1 MMIMRVEKRGNRY
14 RIQKMINGK
23 KYSLSFD
30 HKPGK
35 KEIEE
40 ALRGIDTSVKIKGTF
55 KSYASQ
61 YISIKEHVLSPTTI
75 KSYRGLLR
83 NISDDF
89 KKTAIKDMTAAIVQ
103 SEINKISMRKS
114 PKSTTNNNGFIS
126 PKTVAEY
133 HGFIS
138 AVLGMYRPDLM
149 LHTTLPARIKY
160 TPHVPSDD
168 EIKAILDASKGTRYE
183 LAFRLGIYAL
193 RRSEVCAV
201 TAADLDGNMLTINKS
216 LIEGEDGYVTRE
228 KNKTEESSRTIYV
241 DDCVAGLFRKQG
253 VGFAGTPDTILE
265 TLHKYQKQLGI
276 DSFRFHDLRHYYA
289 SMAHSLGIP
298 DSYIMAAGGWKTDHV
313 LKSVYRHAQ
322 KDKEEDMMK
331 FASIY
336 ISEIS
341 G

>member
-1 MMIMRVEKRGNRY
+1 MLDLGVSSEKALAEATKNTNTETIRLLQSANGAKVSTQALTAA
-14 RIQKMINGK
+14 QKASTLAAK
-23 KYSLSFD
+23 
-30 HKPGK
+30 
-35 KEIEE
+35 
-40 ALRGIDTSVKIKGTF
+40 AQSVAYKAV
-55 KSYASQ
+55 SVAANM
-61 YISIKEHVLSPTTI
+61 
-75 KSYRGLLR
+75 LLC

-103 SEINKISMRKS
+103 SEINQISMRKS

-168 EIKAILDASKGTRYE
+168 EIKAILDTSKGTRYE

-201 TAADLDGNMLTINKS
+201 TASDLDGNMLTISKS
-216 LIEGEDGYVTRE
+216 LIEGENGYVMRE

-241 DDCVAGLFRKQG
+241 DDCVVGLLRKQG
-253 VGFAGTPDTILE
+253 VGFARTPDTILE
-265 TLHKYQKQLGI
+265 PLHKYQKKLGI

-298 DSYIMAAGGWKTDHV
+298 DSYIMAAGGRKTDHV

-322 KDKEEDMMK
+322 KDKEADMMK
-331 FASIY
+331 FASKY

>member
-1 MMIMRVEKRGNRY
+1 MRVEKRGNRY

-241 DDCVAGLFRKQG
+241 DDCVAGLLRKQG
-253 VGFAGTPDTILE
+253 VGFAGLLTLSLKLCTSTRSSLALILSAFMTCATIM
-265 TLHKYQKQLGI
+265 
-276 DSFRFHDLRHYYA
+276 LRWLTHSA
-289 SMAHSLGIP
+289 SRTATSWPPVAGRPTMCSSLYTG
-298 DSYIMAAGGWKTDHV
+298 MLKKTR
-313 LKSVYRHAQ
+313 KRT
-322 KDKEEDMMK
+322 
-331 FASIY
+331 
-336 ISEIS
+336 
-341 G
+341 

>member
-1 MMIMRVEKRGNRY
+1 MRVEKRGNRY

-216 LIEGEDGYVTRE
+216 LIEVR
-228 KNKTEESSRTIYV
+228 
-241 DDCVAGLFRKQG
+241 
-253 VGFAGTPDTILE
+253 
-265 TLHKYQKQLGI
+265 
-276 DSFRFHDLRHYYA
+276 
-289 SMAHSLGIP
+289 MA
-298 DSYIMAAGGWKTDHV
+298 M
-313 LKSVYRHAQ
+313 
-322 KDKEEDMMK
+322 
-331 FASIY
+331 
-336 ISEIS
+336 
-341 G
+341 

>member
-1 MMIMRVEKRGNRY
+1 MYIEKRGNKY
-14 RIQKMINGK
+14 RVEKIINGR
-23 KYSLSFD
+23 KYKLSFD
-30 HKPGK
+30 HKPRK
-35 KEIEE
+35 KEVEE
-40 ALRGIDTSVKIKGTF
+40 ALRGIDTSVIIKGTF
-55 KSYASQ
+55 KGYASQ

-89 KKTAIKDMTAAIVQ
+89 KSTPMKDITAALVQ
-103 SEINKISMRKS
+103 AEINQISTRKS

-149 LHTTLPARIKY
+149 LHTTLPARVKY

-168 EIKAILDASKGTRYE
+168 EIKAILDASKGTHYE

-201 TAADLDGNMLTINKS
+201 TASDLDGNMLTINKS

-241 DDCVAGLFRKQG
+241 DDYVAELLREQG

-265 TLHKYQKQLGI
+265 TLHKYQKKLGI

-331 FASIY
+331 FASKY